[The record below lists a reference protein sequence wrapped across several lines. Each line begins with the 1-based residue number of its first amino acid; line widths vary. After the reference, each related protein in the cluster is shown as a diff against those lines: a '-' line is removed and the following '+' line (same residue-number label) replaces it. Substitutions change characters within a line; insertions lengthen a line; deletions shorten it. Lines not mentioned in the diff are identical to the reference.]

1 MPAKVEL
8 RKVRE
13 RDGGVKGV
21 KDRTKPGGLKVGLV
35 AGLGEHP
42 NSDDGTTI
50 VEVGAFNEFG
60 SIGVPERP
68 FLRTTIAQYHNNYTQ
83 IIKQMLSDII
93 MGKKSVVQAVGI
105 LGIKSQAD
113 VVSTINNWD
122 DPPNSPETI
131 DRKGSSQPLVDT
143 GIMKKSINW
152 EAV

>member
-21 KDRTKPGGLKVGLV
+21 KDRTKPAGLKVGLV
-35 AGLGEHP
+35 EGLGEHP

-50 VEVGAFNEFG
+50 VEVGAVNEFG

-68 FLRTTIAQYHNNYTQ
+68 FLRTTMAQRHTEYEN
-83 IIKQMLSDII
+83 IKKQLLADII
-93 MGKKSVVQAVGI
+93 TGKKTVARAIAI
-105 LGIKSQAD
+105 LGIKAQAD

-122 DPPNSPETI
+122 DPPNSPETV
-131 DRKGSSQPLVDT
+131 DHKGSSQPLVDT
-143 GIMKKSINW
+143 GVMKKSINW
-152 EAV
+152 EAL

>member
-1 MPAKVEL
+1 MPVKVEM

-42 NSDDGTTI
+42 NSEDGMTI
-50 VEVGAFNEFG
+50 VEVGAVNEFG
-60 SIGVPERP
+60 APGVPERP
-68 FLRTTIAQYHNNYTQ
+68 FLRTTIAQYHGEYASM
-83 IIKQMLSDII
+83 IKQMLADII
-93 MGKKSVVQAVGI
+93 TGKKSFTQAVGI
-105 LGIKSQAD
+105 LGVKAQAD

-152 EAV
+152 EVV